1 MLQKRA
7 VRIICQADFRAHTN
21 PLFYD
26 NNILKVKD
34 LYLLQLGQFMY
45 KNTNDLLPNN
55 FKTMYLKNRSFHQHS
70 TRQSEEYHLPLLRT
84 SFAKNTFIYDGPKLW
99 NSFTD
104 SLKNAPSL
112 YTFKKRLKIF
122 LFLKYKEN

>member
-1 MLQKRA
+1 
-7 VRIICQADFRAHTN
+7 
-21 PLFYD
+21 
-26 NNILKVKD
+26 
-34 LYLLQLGQFMY
+34 MY
-45 KNTNDLLPNN
+45 KYNNDLLPNT
-55 FKTMYLKNRSFHQHS
+55 FKNLFSKNHSFHQHS

-112 YTFKKRLKIF
+112 NTFKKRLKTF
-122 LFLKYKEN
+122 LFNKYKHDIGHL